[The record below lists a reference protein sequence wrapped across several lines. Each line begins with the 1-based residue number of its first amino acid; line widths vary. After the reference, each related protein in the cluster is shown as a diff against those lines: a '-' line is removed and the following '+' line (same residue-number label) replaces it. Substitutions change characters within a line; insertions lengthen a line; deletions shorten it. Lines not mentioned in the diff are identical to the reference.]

1 MKQLAAY
8 AAVVIA
14 TLAGLVILWQFRSVA
29 GVFFLSL
36 VAAATVRPIIARLTA
51 RGIPLGA
58 AMLLTYLVGLGLLVA
73 VFYLFGNA
81 LLAEV
86 ERIANETAVTYES
99 TRLRWMDGSDFE
111 QALYARLPPPEELYS
126 SLAGEEGGMV
136 ARGLFGV
143 TRGLLSI
150 LGGLLL
156 VLVLSIYWSA
166 DQNHFE
172 RLWLSLLP
180 AEQRVSARDIWRAVE
195 LGVGAYMRSE
205 LIQGSIGVFL
215 LGFGYYALE
224 LPYPLLLALIGS
236 LVWLIPI
243 VGVFFAL
250 IPVTLVSLPLG
261 IGTTV
266 LAAAFTLTV
275 LLLLELAI
283 DPRFFNRRRYS
294 ALLTVL
300 TMLPMADVFGILGL
314 IFAPPIAAAIQI
326 FFTTLYSARTVQLAS
341 EPMSQLGELEQ
352 RLAHLRATM
361 PQSDEPAPP
370 EIESMINRLDSL
382 LKRAKRALPTR
393 LPNQGYISHPS
404 RPLPKQKD
412 PAI

>member
-1 MKQLAAY
+1 MKQLAGY
-8 AAVVIA
+8 AAIVIA
-14 TLAGLVILWQFRSVA
+14 TLAGLFVLWEFRSVV

-36 VAAATVRPIIARLTA
+36 VAAATVRPIIDRLTV
-51 RGIPLGA
+51 RGVPQAA
-58 AMLLTYLVGLGLLVA
+58 AMLLTYLAGLVLIAA
-73 VFYLFGNA
+73 VLYLFGNA
-81 LLAEV
+81 LMGEV

-111 QALYARLPPPEELYS
+111 QALYARMPPPEELYS
-126 SLAGEEGGMV
+126 SITGEEGGV
-136 ARGLFGV
+136 VVRGLFGV

-180 AEQRVSARDIWRAVE
+180 AERRVRARDIWRAVE

-205 LIQGSIGVFL
+205 LIQGSIGIFL
-215 LGFGYYALE
+215 LGFGYYALR
-224 LPYPLLLALIGS
+224 LPYPILLALIGS
-236 LVWLIPI
+236 LIWLIPI
-243 VGVFFAL
+243 VGVFLAL
-250 IPVTLVSLPLG
+250 IPVIVVSLPLG
-261 IGTTV
+261 LATTL

-294 ALLTVL
+294 SLLIVL
-300 TMLPMADVFGILGL
+300 TMLPMAEVFGLVGL

-326 FFTTLYSARTVQLAS
+326 FFTTLYSPRTVQLAA
-341 EPMSQLGELEQ
+341 EPMSQLGKLEQ
-352 RLAHLRATM
+352 RLVHLRATV
-361 PQSDEPAPP
+361 PANGEPASP
-370 EIESMINRLDSL
+370 EIESMMNRLESL
-382 LKRAKRALPTR
+382 LKKAKRVLPAR
-393 LPNQGYISHPS
+393 LPDQGYASNQS
-404 RPLPKQKD
+404 RPLPK
-412 PAI
+412 